1 MRAVVVNIPG
11 QPVPKGRPRFT
22 RGGFA
27 YTPDKTRKYEKLV
40 AGLAKTAMAGRPPFG
55 CPIKVMVTAFMKMP
69 QIIDKYID
77 KYRYLWSESNKN
89 ELKLIEGGKN
99 AAIN

>member
-1 MRAVVVNIPG
+1 MR
-11 QPVPKGRPRFT
+11 
-22 RGGFA
+22 
-27 YTPDKTRKYEKLV
+27 YDKALWDILKEIDDIEDPTFEFLASCFSYC
-40 AGLAKTAMAGRPPFG
+40 LAKGGLTDKQA
-55 CPIKVMVTAFMKMP
+55 K
-69 QIIDKYID
+69 IIDKYID

>member
-1 MRAVVVNIPG
+1 MDWS
-11 QPVPKGRPRFT
+11 
-22 RGGFA
+22 
-27 YTPDKTRKYEKLV
+27 TPDPVDLYW
-40 AGLAKTAMAGRPPFG
+40 
-55 CPIKVMVTAFMKMP
+55 
-69 QIIDKYID
+69 DKYID

>member
-1 MRAVVVNIPG
+1 MILKTQLLNFLQVVF
-11 QPVPKGRPRFT
+11 PKGGLT
-22 RGGFA
+22 
-27 YTPDKTRKYEKLV
+27 DKQ
-40 AGLAKTAMAGRPPFG
+40 AK
-55 CPIKVMVTAFMKMP
+55 
-69 QIIDKYID
+69 IIDKYID